1 MSIFNDQDFTEINEQ
16 YTTINMKNTFNIT
29 AITVSPL
36 LQLDL
41 NGKQRKKFVLI
52 DDEHYLEPFFSANGL
67 RGILRRIMTK
77 DMVEIIRKKNPK
89 FNLTPEDFY
98 LYTSGSSTDKKS
110 INTIS
115 WKKVEEIREKAP
127 ILSLFGAGLTGIS
140 GKCAISDLKPISSIT
155 RYKIIQNNDAVEI
168 KKAIPLTNYTVFFRT
183 DDLQKNTDMQNLVDQ
198 DDIKKW
204 QNKYYK
210 DVKISKSLKEN
221 GDINSEKTS
230 HIAQVIEIES
240 IIPNVTL
247 TSSINPLYGH
257 KFTDIELGLFLKAL
271 IELSKQQI
279 GASKRLG
286 YGILDWHIELNGESM
301 FSTICD
307 KEYIFNKKIEMSKKC
322 SDYIHTYEEWAD
334 RHYESLDIAKF

>member
-1 MSIFNDQDFTEINEQ
+1 MAVFNDEDFTEINEL
-16 YTTINMKNTFNIT
+16 YTTIHMHNTFNIT
-29 AITVSPL
+29 TVTISPL

-89 FNLTPEDFY
+89 FNLTPDDFY
-98 LYTSGSSTDKKS
+98 LFTSGSSTDKKS
-110 INTIS
+110 INSIS
-115 WKKVEEIREKAP
+115 WKQINEIREKFP

-140 GKCAISDLKPISSIT
+140 GKCAISDLKPISTIT
-155 RYKIIQNNDAVEI
+155 RYKVIENQDKIEI
-168 KKAIPLTNYTVFFRT
+168 KKAIPLTNNTIFFRMN
-183 DDLQKNTDMQNLVDQ
+183 DLKKNTPLQNLVDQ
-198 DDIKKW
+198 DDISKW
-204 QNKYYK
+204 QKKYYK
-210 DVKISKSLKEN
+210 DVKVSKNLKEN
-221 GDINSEKTS
+221 GAIETEKNS
-230 HIAQVIEIES
+230 HISQVFECES

-257 KFTDIELGLFLKAL
+257 KFTDIEIGLLLKAL
-271 IELSKQQI
+271 VELSKQQI

-286 YGILDWHIELNGESM
+286 YGVLDWHLELNGTSM

-307 KEYIFNKKIEMSKKC
+307 KEYIFNRKIEMSKKC
-322 SDYIHTYEEWAD
+322 NDYIQVYDEWAN
-334 RHYESLDIAKF
+334 RNYKSLDITKI

>member
-1 MSIFNDQDFTEINEQ
+1 MSIFNDEDFTEVNEL
-16 YTTINMKNTFNIT
+16 YTTIHMHNTFNIT

-52 DDEHYLEPFFSANGL
+52 EDEHYLEPFFSANGL

-77 DMVEIIRKKNPK
+77 DMVEIIRKKDPK

-98 LYTSGSSTDKKS
+98 LFTSGSSTDKKS
-110 INTIS
+110 INSIS
-115 WKKVEEIREKAP
+115 WKKINEIREKLP

-140 GKCAISDLKPISSIT
+140 GKCAISDLKPISNIT
-155 RYKIIQNNDAVEI
+155 RYKIIKNKDEIEI
-168 KKAIPLTNYTVFFRT
+168 KKAIPLTNNTIFFRM
-183 DDLQKNTDMQNLVDQ
+183 DDLQKNIDLQTIVDQ
-198 DDIKKW
+198 DDIVKW
-204 QNKYYK
+204 QKKYYK
-210 DVKISKSLKEN
+210 DVKTSKILKEN
-221 GDINSEKTS
+221 GDAETEKTS
-230 HIAQVIEIES
+230 HISQVIECES

-257 KFTDIELGLFLKAL
+257 KFTNIEIGLFLKAL

-286 YGILDWHIELNGESM
+286 YGVLDWHIDLNGESM

-307 KEYIFNKKIEMSKKC
+307 KDYIFNKKIEMSKK
-322 SDYIHTYEEWAD
+322 SNDYIQTYEEWASRNYD
-334 RHYESLDIAKF
+334 SLDISKF